1 MFDVSVEPLT
11 ENFRDLP
18 RQVTASLLAV
28 PDVVEFAAV
37 PLALTR
43 VDALPFDKLLILPPE
58 LDKPRDPGP

>member
-1 MFDVSVEPLT
+1 MT
-11 ENFRDLP
+11 CRGKLP
-18 RQVTASLLAV
+18 RRFLAV